1 MPLRC
6 AILAAICAVDFAAM
20 FKDMSITAGDL
31 ATKSYKSRKFF
42 EFMESPW
49 LSNTSR
55 QTIKQSVS
63 MFLHGSL
70 SNLHFDLSW
79 TMTLFLLYGETVA
92 LLRFFRFRVFPGSAQ
107 ALTMFPQL
115 KHLPTSVHPKPPATH
130 GHFGLCSFVQLR
142 TYSLSSDSFLPSQ
155 LHWNCMY
162 FWNCNIYTSGYK
174 SGLLCG
180 TGIYQKHRKYPKL
193 TYFSCFYSKCILFP
207 SLVRHSHSLTWN
219 FWNMNTWTLSI
230 LAC

>member
-6 AILAAICAVDFAAM
+6 AILAAICRKM
-20 FKDMSITAGDL
+20 FKDISIT
-31 ATKSYKSRKFF
+31 ATKSYKSCKFF

-63 MFLHGSL
+63 MFLHGPL
-70 SNLHFDLSW
+70 SNLHFDLHELW
-79 TMTLFLLYGETVA
+79 PLFLLYGETVA
-92 LLRFFRFRVFPGSAQ
+92 LLRFFRFRVFPGSAR

-115 KHLPTSVHPKPPATH
+115 KHLRTSVHPKPPATH
-130 GHFGLCSFVQLR
+130 GQFGLCSFVQLR
-142 TYSLSSDSFLPSQ
+142 NYSLSSDSFLPSQ
-155 LHWNCMY
+155 LHWNFMY

>member
-1 MPLRC
+1 MNKKSWITSHLFSRFSSIKEKAQKSDWTWDLTGNFLNFLKNILLSLRAELKGSRSEAFKNFTGQDSPILCVFYKSMPLRC

-79 TMTLFLLYGETVA
+79 TMTP
-92 LLRFFRFRVFPGSAQ
+92 FPLIWRDSR
-107 ALTMFPQL
+107 
-115 KHLPTSVHPKPPATH
+115 PTS
-130 GHFGLCSFVQLR
+130 LLSF
-142 TYSLSSDSFLPSQ
+142 
-155 LHWNCMY
+155 
-162 FWNCNIYTSGYK
+162 
-174 SGLLCG
+174 
-180 TGIYQKHRKYPKL
+180 
-193 TYFSCFYSKCILFP
+193 
-207 SLVRHSHSLTWN
+207 
-219 FWNMNTWTLSI
+219 
-230 LAC
+230 

>member
-1 MPLRC
+1 MNLWKV
-6 AILAAICAVDFAAM
+6 L
-20 FKDMSITAGDL
+20 DL
-31 ATKSYKSRKFF
+31 ATRPGKPSNKVFQCFSMVHFPICILTYH
-42 EFMESPW
+42 EPW
-49 LSNTSR
+49 P
-55 QTIKQSVS
+55 
-63 MFLHGSL
+63 
-70 SNLHFDLSW
+70 
-79 TMTLFLLYGETVA
+79 LFLLYGETVA
-92 LLRFFRFRVFPGSAQ
+92 LLRFFRFRVFPGSAR

-115 KHLPTSVHPKPPATH
+115 KHLRTSVHPKPPATH